1 MHMSSCS
8 NYYSVNFILFLSF
21 DITSNISV
29 YEFWTEKDSLFRLNK
44 LFQIKFIETC
54 IERALSVILKHDRLV
69 KPSCCRKIKRN
80 IFNKKYHR
88 YVNCLSSR
96 TWPNYRVFE
105 TKNVNNNYLKKVHH
119 SLRCGSGD
127 SFALVEEMHFISC
140 YQWASLKF
148 RWNKNGVSV
157 VKTASNKHIQYL

>member
-1 MHMSSCS
+1 M
-8 NYYSVNFILFLSF
+8 
-21 DITSNISV
+21 
-29 YEFWTEKDSLFRLNK
+29 
-44 LFQIKFIETC
+44 
-54 IERALSVILKHDRLV
+54 

-88 YVNCLSSR
+88 YMNCLSSR

-140 YQWASLKF
+140 YQCAGLKF

-157 VKTASNKHIQYL
+157 VKTASNKHIQYLKGKEPYLQGKELMMKHHTLWVCIVFFLFICSYNAHKIIGWHCW